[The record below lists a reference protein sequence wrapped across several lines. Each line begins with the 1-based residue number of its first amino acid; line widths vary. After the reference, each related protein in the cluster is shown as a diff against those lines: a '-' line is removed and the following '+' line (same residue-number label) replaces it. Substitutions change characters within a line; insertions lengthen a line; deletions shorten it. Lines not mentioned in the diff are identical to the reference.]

1 MEEVL
6 FTSLRRLFSRTFG
19 KEAEAIVPL
28 PVSGSARRYFRM
40 RSGEVSVIGV
50 YNADSKENQAFLA
63 FSRHFS
69 SKGLPVPALL
79 AEDLAQNIYL
89 EEDLGDET
97 LFAYRSRSVG
107 FTPELK
113 EKYRSVLQNLLVFQ
127 TKGAEGMDTSW
138 CYPRDCFD
146 AQSIAWDLNYFKY
159 YFLKL
164 AHVPFDEQKLEND
177 FQTLTNFLLQAENRF
192 FLYRDFQSR
201 NIMLKGEALY
211 FIDYQG
217 GRKGA
222 LPYDVASLLYDG
234 KADIPA
240 EVRDELLAFYL
251 EKLEAS
257 GVWPVKEFRKYYP
270 AFVLVRILQAMGS
283 YGYRGFY
290 ERKTHFLGSVPYAL
304 RNLTYLLEHS
314 QWEVAFPHL
323 RSVLLSLSSSEQ
335 LAALSTEPLTL
346 DVRSFS
352 FRKGLS
358 PDESGHGGGFVF
370 DCRSLPN
377 PGREEAYRHLTGQH
391 PEVIA
396 YLERQGSVAVYFE
409 HVKSLVENALDNYQ
423 SRNFTHLSVSF
434 GCTGGQHR
442 SVYFAERL
450 AAYFRKKYP
459 LIQVRLTHSAAG
471 SWDVESTNAG
481 GK

>member
-1 MEEVL
+1 M
-6 FTSLRRLFSRTFG
+6 
-19 KEAEAIVPL
+19 

-40 RSGEVSVIGV
+40 QSGDFSAIGV
-50 YNADSKENQAFLA
+50 YNADSKENRAFLA
-63 FSRHFS
+63 FSRHFAA
-69 SKGLPVPALL
+69 KGLPVPVVL
-79 AEDLAQNIYL
+79 AEDLAQDIYL

-97 LFAYRSRSVG
+97 LFSYRSRSAE

-127 TKGAEGMDTSW
+127 TKGAEGMDASW
-138 CYPRDCFD
+138 CYPRACFD

-164 AHVPFDEQKLEND
+164 AQVPFDEQSLEND
-177 FQTLTNFLLQAENRF
+177 FQTLTKFLLQADNRF

-201 NIMLKGEALY
+201 NIMLKGDALY

-240 EVRDELLAFYL
+240 EVRDELLECYL
-251 EKLEAS
+251 DRLGAS
-257 GVWPVKEFRKYYP
+257 GVWPVEEFRKYYP

-290 ERKTHFLGSVPYAL
+290 ERKTHFLSSVPYAL
-304 RNLTYLLEHS
+304 RNVAYLLEHS
-314 QWEVAFPHL
+314 RWEVDFPHL
-323 RSVLLSLSSSEQ
+323 RSVLLSLSASEK
-335 LAALSTEPLTL
+335 LASLSTEPLTL
-346 DVRSFS
+346 EVRSFS
-352 FRKGLS
+352 FRKGL
-358 PDESGHGGGFVF
+358 PADDSGHGGGFVF

-391 PEVIA
+391 PDVIA

-409 HVKSLVENALDNYQ
+409 HVKALIENALENYQ
-423 SRNFTHLSVSF
+423 SRKFTHLSVSF

-442 SVYFAERL
+442 SVYFAERT
-450 AAYFRKKYP
+450 AAYFQKKYP
-459 LIQVRLTHSAAG
+459 LIRVRLSHLAAG
-471 SWDVESTNAG
+471 NWDIEPETTNG
-481 GK
+481 